1 MYNTGKLI
9 FDLLAFI
16 VNAGK
21 SEYDKLHKKYSY
33 YMRRKHI
40 MVVNEQYRSCRKHSL
55 WEKEHGF

>member
-21 SEYDKLHKKYSY
+21 SVYARLHKKYGY
-33 YMRRKHI
+33 YTRRKHI
-40 MVVNEQYRSCRKHSL
+40 MAVNEQYRSCRKHSL
-55 WEKEHGF
+55 

>member
-21 SEYDKLHKKYSY
+21 SVYAKLHKKYGY
-33 YMRRKHI
+33 YTRRKHI
-40 MVVNEQYRSCRKHSL
+40 MAVNEQYRSCRKHSL
-55 WEKEHGF
+55 